1 MHPNILNRITRVADR
16 LRSQSLAA
24 CLLLFWVIVLLLA
37 LQGFLPTLRFPRQ
50 ASGEFDFS
58 SPTTLLCGLLILGP
72 LALYVITRF
81 AYRNPRDI
89 AQRIE
94 SKYPDLKQRLF
105 TLMSPAR
112 EGESEFMRNRLILS
126 TLEHSDRHPWTE
138 LAPSSRYR
146 WMWFGQ
152 SVLALCTISYLL
164 FTPSSIPQKES
175 IAQVTENGSF
185 TVEPGNIELEA
196 GSDLLVT
203 VRFGNGVSQ
212 QATLIARDET
222 GEIESFP
229 MQGSLN
235 DALASSTIRKL
246 KSPIEYQVVVGDQTS
261 DTFQVKLFEHPAI
274 IASDASIKYPSY
286 ARLEDKEIKNTRR
299 VTAVDGS
306 TVSWELAINK
316 PVKIAELVDEQG
328 SVLPLSIDHSD
339 PTKYRIPLTL
349 NESQRYQIRLVD
361 TQDRTS
367 KIKEELSIRILP
379 NQEPKLQLTSPLD
392 QRVSAI
398 QELAVSAKA
407 QDDFGI
413 LRTGISVAIGDR
425 QPEEIVISEAPFS
438 TPVTTPV
445 NQTATAPNDA
455 TTNTHQ
461 PQTVK
466 KQEVKYLIDLE
477 SLEAK
482 TDQLVTYHFWT
493 EDQSR
498 SGEIRRVD
506 SDLFFAEIRPFE
518 ELFRESDASAT
529 EQRQQQQQQQQNSP
543 AGQQAEELSE
553 LQKKIMTAAWN
564 ILRSWPTDKT
574 TESLT
579 PEFKEKI
586 EVIKTSQEQAFE
598 QSKAIEQQ
606 LIEQQLQDAKS
617 LSELTGVQQAM
628 QAAIEKLQVA
638 PTPKD
643 SIVIRESMTEMRKAY
658 EGLLRLRAREHEIV
672 QSQQQQSSSSQSQSA
687 SQRNRQQQIEQLQ
700 LEQSPSRYEEESQP
714 VPEEAPVD
722 KEMRQVMNRLDELA
736 KRQADLNEQIRELDV
751 QLQLEKEESKRT
763 ELEEQLQ
770 RLREEQEEMIRDTD
784 EVLERMNNSDM
795 NATESQ
801 QNMEE
806 ARKQVEQAREQ
817 MQQAQEQLDN
827 QQTSSALNSATRAQ
841 QSVDQTRQQ
850 LREQSSQALE
860 QQVSNLVQQ
869 AQAIEKR
876 QSELE
881 QLLKNQTAEESP
893 KTDTPSA
900 PRESMLRSEAELLQ
914 QASPENNP
922 SEGWK
927 SQKEDLQ
934 QLLEGLKET
943 VEQAESSEPLLAE
956 QLYDTYRD
964 SVQENTEQRLER
976 IPTLIERG
984 LDQPAL
990 EDAKAVSDQLQK
1002 LRQRIE
1008 DASQSVLGNETESLR
1023 RAMRELQDAQSEVD
1037 SELQRQS
1044 GQSTENSN
1052 SANPDTANT
1061 SSAKT
1066 NPESANP
1073 DNSNPQEPNKSD
1085 QEGRNNQEGG
1095 KNRKG
1100 GSNQEGQKNDEGP
1113 NPDNPNPDNPN
1124 PDGQNPVVP
1133 KNDQAT
1139 EGNSEG
1145 ERAGAPSPRDSQRRG
1160 SSDAEQ
1166 SILEQIE
1173 AEQSA
1178 GNQPEGRRAGQARG
1192 EGGVQAAPITGEDYA
1207 QWSDRLREAEE
1218 LIRDPNWKAEAARI
1232 REAARDFRVEYL
1244 RHSKEPQWDLVKKLV
1259 SDPLKDLQKKV
1270 KEELLRK
1277 SAKQNEIVPLD
1288 RDPVPER
1295 FQSKLDRYFE
1305 ELGTGE
1311 RK

>member
-16 LRSQSLAA
+16 LRSQALAT
-24 CLLLFWVIVLLLA
+24 CLLLFWMVVLLLA
-37 LQGFLPTLRFPRQ
+37 IQGFLPTLRFPRQ
-50 ASGEFDFS
+50 VSGAIDFS
-58 SPTTLLCGLLILGP
+58 SPTSLLWGLLFVGP

-112 EGESEFMRNRLILS
+112 DGESEFMRNRLILS
-126 TLEHSDRHPWTE
+126 TLEHSERHPWTQ
-138 LAPSSRYR
+138 LAPSGRYR

-152 SVLALCTISYLL
+152 SVFALCTVSYLL
-164 FTPSSIPQKES
+164 FNPSSIPQVES
-175 IAQVTENGSF
+175 VAKLPETDSF
-185 TVEPGNIELEA
+185 TVEPGSIELEA
-196 GSDLLVT
+196 GSDLLIT
-203 VRFGNGVSQ
+203 VRFGNGVSK

-222 GEIESFP
+222 GGTVSIP

-235 DALASSTIRKL
+235 DALASSTVRKV
-246 KSPIEYQVVVGDQTS
+246 KSPIEYRVVVGEQS
-261 DTFQVKLFEHPAI
+261 SETFQVKLYEHPTI
-274 IASDASIKYPSY
+274 VTSDASIKYPSY

-306 TVSWELAINK
+306 TVLWDLAINK
-316 PVKIAELVDEQG
+316 PVKTAELVDEQG
-328 SVLPLSIDHSD
+328 SVLPLTIDPTD

-361 TQDRTS
+361 AQDRTS
-367 KIKEELSIRILP
+367 KAKEELSVKILP
-379 NQEPKLQLTSPLD
+379 NQEPQLKLTSPLD

-413 LRTGISVAIGDR
+413 LRTGISVAVGDR
-425 QPEEIVISEAPFS
+425 EPEEIVLSE
-438 TPVTTPV
+438 TPSPTVLEQPSNNLSATPSE
-445 NQTATAPNDA
+445 TSATS
-455 TTNTHQ
+455 
-461 PQTVK
+461 PQLQAVK
-466 KQEVKYLIDLE
+466 KQEIKYLIDLE
-477 SLEAK
+477 SLDAK
-482 TDQLVTYHFWT
+482 ADQLVTYHFWT

-498 SGEIRRVD
+498 SGETRRVD

-518 ELFRESDASAT
+518 ELFRESEASAT

-543 AGQQAEELSE
+543 AGQQAEELAE

-564 ILRSWPTDKT
+564 ILRSWPNNKT
-574 TESLT
+574 ENSLA

-586 EVIKTSQEQAFE
+586 DVVKASQEQALE
-598 QSKAIEQQ
+598 QSKA
-606 LIEQQLQDAKS
+606 LEQQLQDPKS
-617 LSELTGVQQAM
+617 LSELVGVQTAM
-628 QAAIEKLQVA
+628 QGAIEKLQAA
-638 PTPKD
+638 PAPSD
-643 SIVIRESMTEMRKAY
+643 SIMIRESMTEMRKAY

-714 VPEEAPVD
+714 MPEEAPAD

-751 QLQLEKEESKRT
+751 QLQLEQEKSKRT

-784 EVLERMNNSDM
+784 EVLERMNTSDM

-817 MQQAQEQLDN
+817 MQQAQQQLEN
-827 QQTSSALNSATRAQ
+827 QQTSSALNSASRAQ

-869 AQAIEKR
+869 AQNIEKR

-881 QLLKNQTAEESP
+881 QLLKDQTVEEP
-893 KTDTPSA
+893 RKADNPSA
-900 PRESMLRSEAELLQ
+900 PRESMLRSEAELAQ
-914 QASPENNP
+914 QANPASNP

-934 QLLEGLKET
+934 QLLEGIKET

-964 SVQENTEQRLER
+964 SVQENTEQRLDR
-976 IPTLIERG
+976 IPMLIERG

-990 EDAKAVSDQLQK
+990 EDAKAVSDQIQK

-1023 RAMRELQDAQSEVD
+1023 RAMQEIQEAQSEVD

-1044 GQSTENSN
+1044 GQGAEDLNSKSPNSEDSNPENSN
-1052 SANPDTANT
+1052 SEDSRRSSQQGLNNQQGRNKQQGSDNEAGRNNEEDRSNEQGSNSQQGSDNQQAQDQNNQRNEGGSEANAEGDRPGT
-1061 SSAKT
+1061 
-1066 NPESANP
+1066 SANP
-1073 DNSNPQEPNKSD
+1073 
-1085 QEGRNNQEGG
+1085 
-1095 KNRKG
+1095 
-1100 GSNQEGQKNDEGP
+1100 
-1113 NPDNPNPDNPN
+1113 
-1124 PDGQNPVVP
+1124 
-1133 KNDQAT
+1133 
-1139 EGNSEG
+1139 GNS
-1145 ERAGAPSPRDSQRRG
+1145 SPRESQNRRNTDSQ
-1160 SSDAEQ
+1160 Q
-1166 SILEQIE
+1166 SLLEQIE
-1173 AEQSA
+1173 AEQAS
-1178 GNQPEGRRAGQARG
+1178 GNQGENRRAGRASG
-1192 EGGVQAAPITGEDYA
+1192 EGGLQAAPITGEDYA
-1207 QWSDRLREAEE
+1207 HWSDRLREVEE

>member
-37 LQGFLPTLRFPRQ
+37 LQGFLPTLWFPRQ
-50 ASGEFDFS
+50 ASGDFDFS
-58 SPTTLLCGLLILGP
+58 SPTSLLCGLLILGP
-72 LALYVITRF
+72 VALYVITRF

-89 AQRIE
+89 ALRIE

-112 EGESEFMRNRLILS
+112 EGESEFMRNKLILS
-126 TLEHSDRHPWTE
+126 TLEHSDRNPWTE

-152 SVLALCTISYLL
+152 SVLALCAISYLL
-164 FTPSSIPQKES
+164 FLPSSIPQKES
-175 IAQVTENGSF
+175 IAQVMENGSF

-222 GEIESFP
+222 GETESFP

-261 DTFQVKLFEHPAI
+261 DTFQVKLFEHPSI
-274 IASDASIKYPSY
+274 LASDASIKYPSY

-299 VTAVDGS
+299 ITAVDGS

-328 SVLPLSIDHSD
+328 SVLPLSIDQSD

-349 NESQRYQIRLVD
+349 SESQRYQIRLVD

-367 KIKEELSIRILP
+367 KIKEELSIKILP

-398 QELAVSAKA
+398 QELEVSAKA

-425 QPEEIVISEAPFS
+425 QPEEIVISEVPLA
-438 TPVTTPV
+438 TPATAPV
-445 NQTATAPNDA
+445 NQPATAPYNTS
-455 TTNTHQ
+455 TTTHQ
-461 PQTVK
+461 PQAVK

-477 SLEAK
+477 SLDAK

-498 SGEIRRVD
+498 SGEIRRID
-506 SDLFFAEIRPFE
+506 SDLFFAEVRPFE
-518 ELFRESDASAT
+518 ESFRESDASAT
-529 EQRQQQQQQQQNSP
+529 EQRQQQQRQQQNSP

-564 ILRSWPTDKT
+564 ILRSWPTDNT
-574 TESLT
+574 TDSLT

-586 EVIKTSQEQAFE
+586 EVVKTSQEQAFE
-598 QSKAIEQQ
+598 QSKALEQQ
-606 LIEQQLQDAKS
+606 LIEQQQQDAKS

-643 SIVIRESMTEMRKAY
+643 SIVIRDSMTEMRKAY

-672 QSQQQQSSSSQSQSA
+672 QSQQQQPSNSQSQSA

-714 VPEEAPVD
+714 MPEEAPVD

-751 QLQLEKEESKRT
+751 QLQLEKEESKRA
-763 ELEEQLQ
+763 ELETQLQ

-795 NATESQ
+795 NAAESQ
-801 QNMEE
+801 QTMEE

-817 MQQAQEQLDN
+817 MQQAQEQLEN

-850 LREQSSQALE
+850 LREESSQALE
-860 QQVSNLVQQ
+860 RQVSNLVQQ
-869 AQAIEKR
+869 AQTIEKR

-914 QASPENNP
+914 QASPASNP

-934 QLLEGLKET
+934 QLLEGIKET

-956 QLYDTYRD
+956 QLYETYRD

-976 IPTLIERG
+976 IPMLIERG

-990 EDAKAVSDQLQK
+990 EDAKAVSDQIQK

-1023 RAMRELQDAQSEVD
+1023 RAMREIQEAQSEVD

-1044 GQSTENSN
+1044 GQRTENSN
-1052 SANPDTANT
+1052 SANPDPSN
-1061 SSAKT
+1061 SSSGK
-1066 NPESANP
+1066 SNP
-1073 DNSNPQEPNKSD
+1073 DT
-1085 QEGRNNQEGG
+1085 
-1095 KNRKG
+1095 
-1100 GSNQEGQKNDEGP
+1100 P
-1113 NPDNPNPDNPN
+1113 NPN
-1124 PDGQNPVVP
+1124 GQNPDVP
-1133 KNDQAT
+1133 KNAQAT

-1145 ERAGAPSPRDSQRRG
+1145 ESAGVPAPRDSQRRG
-1160 SSDAEQ
+1160 SSDAGQ

-1173 AEQSA
+1173 AEQQSA
-1178 GNQPEGRRAGQARG
+1178 GNQPEGRRTGQSRG

-1207 QWSDRLREAEE
+1207 QWSDRLREVEE

-1305 ELGTGE
+1305 ELGIGE